1 MAWSAGFLP
10 TTSKRVT
17 KIAVHFGFIL
27 TRHGFLSR
35 LPLNRPSPG
44 AESLVSS
51 NALRRVTITQ
61 IRVMEQADTPYGLL
75 IVSGLSGSGKTVA
88 LNALED
94 LGYYCIDNMPAVLL
108 PQFAELTIEQFR
120 ASGDF
125 RLAVSIDSR
134 NRYFL
139 ASLPQSLEALQRLG
153 IDYRIIFL
161 EAEEKVLLKRFSETR
176 RKHPLTDS
184 HTPLVDGIRL
194 EAEFLTPL
202 AESAVRRID
211 TSVMT
216 PHELRRLVRDVA
228 GIETF
233 SGLVVLFESFGYK
246 HGTPLDADFVFD
258 VRCLPNPHWQDDLK
272 HQTGLDEAVCR
283 FLEQQPP
290 VREMLEHISGFIE
303 RWLPDFERENRSYIT
318 VAIGCTGGRHRSVYL
333 IERLRE
339 YFAMRDIHVQTWH
352 RELSLSR

>member
-1 MAWSAGFLP
+1 MNQNEAQ
-10 TTSKRVT
+10 R
-17 KIAVHFGFIL
+17 
-27 TRHGFLSR
+27 
-35 LPLNRPSPG
+35 
-44 AESLVSS
+44 
-51 NALRRVTITQ
+51 
-61 IRVMEQADTPYGLL
+61 GLL

-108 PQFAELTIEQFR
+108 PQFAEISREQFNET
-120 ASGDF
+120 GEF
-125 RLAVSIDSR
+125 RVAVSIDSR

-139 ASLPQSLEALQRLG
+139 SSLPESLSALQELG

-161 EAEEKVLLKRFSETR
+161 EAEEKTLLKRFSETR

-194 EAEFLTPL
+194 EAELLAPL
-202 AESAVRRID
+202 AENAVRRID

-233 SGLVVLFESFGYK
+233 AGLVVMFESFGFK

-258 VRCLPNPHWQDDLK
+258 VRCLPNPHWQEELK
-272 HQTGLDEAVCR
+272 PLTGLDAPVR
-283 FLEQQPP
+283 QFLEQESAAG
-290 VREMLEHISGFIE
+290 EMLGDIRSFME

-318 VAIGCTGGRHRSVYL
+318 VAVGCTGGRHRSVYMV
-333 IERLRE
+333 ERLRE
-339 YFAMRDIHVQTWH
+339 HFADRGIHIQVWH
-352 RELSLSR
+352 RELSVSH